1 MSEVKIIKASDSV
14 RNIKKVAA
22 YCRVSTDLNEQK
34 SSIELQIE
42 SYTKIIEEHPDWKL
56 TKIYV
61 DKGLSGTSVKQREQ
75 FNAMIK
81 AAKSGR
87 IDIIIAKS
95 ISRFARNTLDT
106 LTYTRMLREAGVA
119 VYFES
124 EHIDNISN
132 EFLLTI
138 YAAFAQEESRSISE
152 NTKRGI
158 RQHFALG
165 KSRYAHLFGYDLG
178 YKINEDAR
186 TVKRIFSEYLNGL
199 STNEIAE
206 LLNSENIP
214 SPERKGAWTGP
225 QITKILK
232 NERYMGDIM
241 MQKYFSDDHLKHN
254 RINNKDAIID
264 KYYK

>member
-138 YAAFAQEESRSISE
+138 YAAFAQE
-152 NTKRGI
+152 NP
-158 RQHFALG
+158 
-165 KSRYAHLFGYDLG
+165 
-178 YKINEDAR
+178 
-186 TVKRIFSEYLNGL
+186 V
-199 STNEIAE
+199 
-206 LLNSENIP
+206 P
-214 SPERKGAWTGP
+214 SPKTPKEA
-225 QITKILK
+225 
-232 NERYMGDIM
+232 
-241 MQKYFSDDHLKHN
+241 
-254 RINNKDAIID
+254 
-264 KYYK
+264 